1 MPPSLDDIQRDF
13 RDGNFRFTQHASA
26 RLRERGI
33 RTDEV
38 EAAVLS
44 HQAEVIEDYPSDC
57 RGASC
62 LLLGFISDDRPLH
75 VQLSYPPFPEV
86 ITMYEPGP
94 IRWEDLRV
102 RRT

>member
-1 MPPSLDDIQRDF
+1 MPPSLDDVQRDF
-13 RDGNFRFTQHASA
+13 RDGNFGFTQHASA
-26 RLRERGI
+26 RLRSRGI
-33 RTDEV
+33 RIDEV

-44 HQAEVIEDYPSDC
+44 HQAAAIEDYPGDS
-57 RGASC
+57 RGAGC

-75 VQLSYPPFPEV
+75 VRLSYPPFPEM

-102 RRT
+102 RKK